1 MCVDNFLR
9 NCYNRAQIGG
19 MPMQDLSAAIHRME
33 AAMRALEARMQHAV
47 GDLDYESY
55 LHEKRALTA
64 ALLALRKR
72 REREEEAKHG
82 EFSLM

>member
-1 MCVDNFLR
+1 
-9 NCYNRAQIGG
+9 
-19 MPMQDLSAAIHRME
+19 MQDLSAAIRRTE
-33 AAMRALEARMQHAV
+33 TAMRALEARMQHAV

-72 REREEEAKHG
+72 REREENA
-82 EFSLM
+82 FS

>member
-1 MCVDNFLR
+1 
-9 NCYNRAQIGG
+9 
-19 MPMQDLSAAIHRME
+19 MQDLSAAIRRTE

-55 LHEKRALTA
+55 LHEKRALNA

-72 REREEEAKHG
+72 REREEEDNN
-82 EFSLM
+82 FSQNSASPVSIKDK

>member
-1 MCVDNFLR
+1 
-9 NCYNRAQIGG
+9 
-19 MPMQDLSAAIHRME
+19 MQDLSAAIRHTE

-55 LHEKRALTA
+55 LHEKRALNA

-72 REREEEAKHG
+72 REREKNA
-82 EFSLM
+82 FS

>member
-1 MCVDNFLR
+1 
-9 NCYNRAQIGG
+9 
-19 MPMQDLSAAIHRME
+19 MQDTRAAIRRTE
-33 AAMRALEARMQHAV
+33 IAIRALDQRMQSAV

-72 REREEEAKHG
+72 QEREEKDVNFRKH
-82 EFSLM
+82 

>member
-1 MCVDNFLR
+1 M
-9 NCYNRAQIGG
+9 QKIGG
-19 MPMQDLSAAIHRME
+19 MLLHDLDAAIRRTE
-33 AAMRALEARMQHAV
+33 EAMRILERRMQHAV

-72 REREEEAKHG
+72 REREEN
-82 EFSLM
+82 FSQNSASSDKIKDK

>member
-1 MCVDNFLR
+1 
-9 NCYNRAQIGG
+9 
-19 MPMQDLSAAIHRME
+19 MQDTRAAIRRTE
-33 AAMRALEARMQHAV
+33 TAIRALDQRMQSAV

-72 REREEEAKHG
+72 REREEKAKHR
-82 EFSLM
+82 EFS

>member
-1 MCVDNFLR
+1 
-9 NCYNRAQIGG
+9 
-19 MPMQDLSAAIHRME
+19 MQDTGAAIRRTE
-33 AAMRALEARMQHAV
+33 AAIRALDQRMQSAV

-72 REREEEAKHG
+72 QEREEKDVNFRKH
-82 EFSLM
+82 